1 MTDEEFDEALVA
13 SAFTLATSSG
23 WGAVSPAA
31 AAREAGLKL
40 ERARTRFPNAQA
52 ILLRFGQLA
61 DTQALTDALDSGPV
75 RERLFDVV
83 MRRFDALQQH
93 RSGIL
98 ALLDS
103 LPLDPGTALVL
114 AGATGNSMGWML
126 EAAGVPAAG
135 WRGALA
141 SQGMVGVWLYTLRAW
156 RSDESPDLSG
166 TMAALDRALTRAE
179 QVAGWLHH
187 TPSAASEPEP
197 QPKPFP
203 EPDPQDEAALAA
215 AISGAADSPPPD
227 AGAVGTAP
235 LPRRAANKVQSFL
248 VLFFKKELFAFLP
261 GQIRRM

>member
-1 MTDEEFDEALVA
+1 MTDQEFDQALISA
-13 SAFTLATSSG
+13 AFTLAAASG
-23 WGAVSPAA
+23 WAAVSPAA

-40 ERARTRFPNAQA
+40 EQARIRFPNAQA
-52 ILLRFGQLA
+52 ILLRFGQRA
-61 DTQALTDALDSGPV
+61 DEQALTDALDSGPV

-93 RSGIL
+93 RAGVL

-126 EAAGVPAAG
+126 EAAGVSASG

-141 SQGMVGVWLYTLRAW
+141 AQGMVAVWLYTLRAW
-156 RSDESPDLSG
+156 RTDDSPDLSG

-179 QVAGWLHH
+179 RVAGWLHH
-187 TPSAASEPEP
+187 TPAEAAEPEP

-203 EPDPQDEAALAA
+203 EPDPDDEAAVAA
-215 AISGAADSPPPD
+215 AISGAADPPSFD
-227 AGAVGTAP
+227 AGTV
-235 LPRRAANKVQSFL
+235 
-248 VLFFKKELFAFLP
+248 
-261 GQIRRM
+261 